1 LEEGNPML
9 ILSRKVG
16 EKIAVGDEI
25 TIFVNRIAGNRVT
38 LGIQAPDHVR
48 VVRGELK
55 RFVKEFGS
63 DDPEPSAAATPVPT
77 TVTLDPSTPAGFAP
91 RSAR

>member
-1 LEEGNPML
+1 ML

-25 TIFVNRIAGNRVT
+25 TIVVNRIAGNRVA
-38 LGIQAPDHVR
+38 LGIQAPSHVR
-48 VVRGELK
+48 VVRGELE
-55 RFVKEFGS
+55 RFVEEFGS
-63 DDPEPSAAATPVPT
+63 DDTDPAAEATPVPA
-77 TVTLDPSTPAGFAP
+77 TVTLDHDAATGMLP